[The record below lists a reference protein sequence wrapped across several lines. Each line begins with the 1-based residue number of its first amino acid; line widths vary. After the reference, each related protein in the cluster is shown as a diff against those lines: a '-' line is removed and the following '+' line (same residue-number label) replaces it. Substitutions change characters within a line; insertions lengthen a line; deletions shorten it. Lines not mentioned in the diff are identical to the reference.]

1 VNLIS
6 SKTTPTQENQ
16 PDRTDAEISY
26 AFDSFA
32 SKAFWPVQS
41 GKLQHLFLRLSLVV
55 EREGRL
61 TGYLSAATFWIAN
74 HGVAETEENMKALI
88 LGAAARSSEPVS
100 FLFPT
105 RQAGLFRW
113 CLSEGMKAVKPM
125 VLMARGQYQEP
136 KGSYF
141 PSVFY

>member
-1 VNLIS
+1 
-6 SKTTPTQENQ
+6 
-16 PDRTDAEISY
+16 
-26 AFDSFA
+26 
-32 SKAFWPVQS
+32 VQS